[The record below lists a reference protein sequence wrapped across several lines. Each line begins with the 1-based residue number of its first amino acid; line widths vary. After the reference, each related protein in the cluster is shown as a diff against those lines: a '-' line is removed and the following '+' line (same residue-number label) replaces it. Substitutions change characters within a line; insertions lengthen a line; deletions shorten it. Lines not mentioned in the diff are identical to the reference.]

1 MYSLTRIYL
10 NAAGEQL
17 QVDTIIMTPQVHGIV
32 LNRSSKGITYRRDL
46 TELYLTSEADRVVA
60 KIELI
65 GNFTSFENS
74 SGDFL
79 NCSWVSP
86 GTGDTLA
93 ICDMNDLPQ
102 VGDTV

>member
-32 LNRSSKGITYRRDL
+32 LNRSSNGVTYRRDL
-46 TELYLTSEADRVVA
+46 EELYLTSEADRTVA

-65 GNFTSFENS
+65 GNFTTFESS

-79 NCSWVSP
+79 NCSWASP
-86 GTGDTLA
+86 GTGNILA

-102 VGDTV
+102 VDDTV